1 MKSEKII
8 VGLILTAVGL
18 ILLYWG
24 YQKMQPSTIERGL
37 DFLGEISRSMGE
49 EMPVAYKKDNTGAI
63 IMMIA
68 GGVLSLFGLSYIL
81 KSRE

>member
-24 YQKMQPSTIERGL
+24 YQKMQPDVVERGL
-37 DFLGEISRSMGE
+37 NILGEISKSMGE
-49 EMPVAYKKDNTGAI
+49 EMPVTYKKDNTGAI

-68 GGVLSLFGLSYIL
+68 GGVLSLFGLNYIL
-81 KSRE
+81 KSKQ

>member
-1 MKSEKII
+1 MKSEKTI

-24 YQKMQPSTIERGL
+24 YQKMQPDVVERGL
-37 DFLGEISRSMGE
+37 NILGEISKSMGE
-49 EMPVAYKKDNTGAI
+49 EMPFAYKKDNTGAI
-63 IMMIA
+63 VMMIA

-81 KSRE
+81 KSKQ